1 MKIDKKYIVIAVCI
15 LIGGVLTATLAF
27 IGPDIITNGTINPN
41 NVVTGNLKLKI
52 TDTSVNINNMA
63 PIRSS
68 NYETE
73 AFKKEFTISNAES
86 TLNGCMKLYLN
97 FNSISDTLKSEYL
110 VYKVVSSTGNVSEGS
125 FKDIADNKL
134 LIYDSDFIET
144 NKSITYTLYIWL
156 RYVEDPTIN
165 LASLLGTSVN
175 AYVSVNGSD
184 TKESTSCTFDS
195 SKKISY
201 VVTFMNTD
209 NKTVLESRKVS
220 SGSVLGNLPDTKG
233 YYTLKNAKGDQYTSV
248 STVNND
254 LILYPGAKVTYC
266 TYSGTP
272 TQGTEF
278 VNGSYTYHY
287 KQEANGASS
296 WSNISS
302 DGWGVMLTNKTS
314 TAAVTSDVC
323 TYINNVPVVSM
334 SYMYFQS
341 KATTLNTYYD
351 TSNVT
356 SMEEMFSGSSVKS
369 LDLSL
374 FNTSKV
380 TTMYRMFYITN
391 SLKTLDVSNF
401 DTSNVEG
408 SLGMIMMFRSCAAT
422 KLDLSSFNTS
432 KVTNMSNMFY
442 GSKATEINVENF
454 DTSNV
459 TSMSYMFYNS
469 QATTLDLSSF
479 ELKSGVDITSMF
491 ENAKATK
498 GYAKNSTIASSFN
511 STSNIP
517 STLVFTVK

>member
-165 LASLLGTSVN
+165 LTSLLGTSVN

-184 TKESTSCTFDS
+184 TKESTSCKFDS

-201 VVTFMNTD
+201 VVTFFNED
-209 NKTVLESRKVS
+209 DKTVLESRKVS
-220 SGSVLGNLPDTKG
+220 SGSTLGTLPLNGRYYTKVNANGTEYTSTSTISDDVMLYVVGNPNSFSTDSWYTIAKAVKLNNTSKYSVGDTKTVNMG
-233 YYTLKNAKGDQYTSV
+233 SYGTHTLRIANTTTPSECSTAGFSQTACGFVLEFADIITEHKMNDTATNVGGWPATSMR
-248 STVNND
+248 TFVNND
-254 LILYPGAKVTYC
+254 IYNAIPSELRNAIIDTTVVSGHGSRSGETNFTSTDKLYLLTLKEIYRNSSSSYDAAKDLTRTLDYYTSIGVT
-266 TYSGTP
+266 TSSYSGAIKK
-272 TQGTEF
+272 
-278 VNGSYTYHY
+278 NGINASY
-287 KQEANGASS
+287 
-296 WSNISS
+296 W
-302 DGWGVMLTNKTS
+302 WLR
-314 TAAVTSDVC
+314 AA
-323 TYINNVPVVSM
+323 Y
-334 SYMYFQS
+334 SY
-341 KATTLNTYYD
+341 
-351 TSNVT
+351 
-356 SMEEMFSGSSVKS
+356 G
-369 LDLSL
+369 
-374 FNTSKV
+374 
-380 TTMYRMFYITN
+380 TN
-391 SLKTLDVSNF
+391 SFLYVDPNDPKGDWQSNYANYSRGVAPAF
-401 DTSNVEG
+401 R
-408 SLGMIMMFRSCAAT
+408 LG
-422 KLDLSSFNTS
+422 
-432 KVTNMSNMFY
+432 
-442 GSKATEINVENF
+442 
-454 DTSNV
+454 
-459 TSMSYMFYNS
+459 
-469 QATTLDLSSF
+469 
-479 ELKSGVDITSMF
+479 
-491 ENAKATK
+491 
-498 GYAKNSTIASSFN
+498 
-511 STSNIP
+511 
-517 STLVFTVK
+517 

>member
-165 LASLLGTSVN
+165 LTSLLGTSVN

-184 TKESTSCTFDS
+184 TKESTSCKFDS

-201 VVTFMNTD
+201 VVTFFNED
-209 NKTVLESRKVS
+209 DKTVLESRKVS
-220 SGSVLGNLPDTKG
+220 SGSTLGTLPLNGRYYTKVNANGTEYTSTSTISDDVMLYVVGNPNSFSTDSWYTIAKAVKLNNTSKYSVGDTKTVNMG
-233 YYTLKNAKGDQYTSV
+233 SYGTHTLRIANTTTPSECSTAGFSQTACGFVLEFADIITEHKMNDTATNVGGWPATSMR
-248 STVNND
+248 TFVNND
-254 LILYPGAKVTYC
+254 IYNAIPSELRNAIIDTTVVSGHGSRSGETNFTSTDKLYLLTLKEIYTNSSSSYDAAKDLTRTLDYYTSIGVT
-266 TYSGTP
+266 TSSYSGAIKK
-272 TQGTEF
+272 
-278 VNGSYTYHY
+278 NGINASY
-287 KQEANGASS
+287 
-296 WSNISS
+296 W
-302 DGWGVMLTNKTS
+302 WLR
-314 TAAVTSDVC
+314 AA
-323 TYINNVPVVSM
+323 Y
-334 SYMYFQS
+334 SY
-341 KATTLNTYYD
+341 
-351 TSNVT
+351 
-356 SMEEMFSGSSVKS
+356 G
-369 LDLSL
+369 
-374 FNTSKV
+374 
-380 TTMYRMFYITN
+380 TN
-391 SLKTLDVSNF
+391 SFLYVDPKGDWQSNYANYSRGVAPAF
-401 DTSNVEG
+401 R
-408 SLGMIMMFRSCAAT
+408 LG
-422 KLDLSSFNTS
+422 
-432 KVTNMSNMFY
+432 
-442 GSKATEINVENF
+442 
-454 DTSNV
+454 
-459 TSMSYMFYNS
+459 
-469 QATTLDLSSF
+469 
-479 ELKSGVDITSMF
+479 
-491 ENAKATK
+491 
-498 GYAKNSTIASSFN
+498 
-511 STSNIP
+511 
-517 STLVFTVK
+517 

>member
-144 NKSITYTLYIWL
+144 SKSITYTLYIWL

-175 AYVSVNGSD
+175 AYVSVNGTD

-201 VVTFMNTD
+201 VVTFMKED
-209 NKTVLESRKVS
+209 NKTVLETRKVS
-220 SGSVLGNLPDTKG
+220 SGSVLGSLPNTRQYFTKTGGNGTEYTSTSTITDDALVYPKLTKFELDSWTTIATNVRNGNTGDYNVGDTKEVNLG
-233 YYTLKNAKGDQYTSV
+233 TTYGTHTLRIANTTTPSECSTSGFSQTACGFV
-248 STVNND
+248 LEFADIITTYEMND
-254 LILYPGAKVTYC
+254 TDTNVGGWPASSMYD
-266 TYSGTP
+266 
-272 TQGTEF
+272 F
-278 VNGSYTYHY
+278 VNYDIYNSLPSDLKSTIIDTTVVSSHGST
-287 KQEANGASS
+287 NGENFTSIDKLYLLS
-296 WSNISS
+296 LKEVYSDWSTNSYS
-302 DGWGVMLTNKTS
+302 PYDSAKDLTRTL
-314 TAAVTSDVC
+314 DY
-323 TYINNVPVVSM
+323 YIN
-334 SYMYFQS
+334 
-341 KATTLNTYYD
+341 K
-351 TSNVT
+351 NVT
-356 SMEEMFSGSSVKS
+356 SSDDSETIKKYKTTDSWWWLREAHSNYDHSFFIVPTDDYSY
-369 LDLSL
+369 LSTYA
-374 FNTSKV
+374 NTSGG
-380 TTMYRMFYITN
+380 
-391 SLKTLDVSNF
+391 VSPA
-401 DTSNVEG
+401 
-408 SLGMIMMFRSCAAT
+408 FRI
-422 KLDLSSFNTS
+422 
-432 KVTNMSNMFY
+432 
-442 GSKATEINVENF
+442 G
-454 DTSNV
+454 
-459 TSMSYMFYNS
+459 
-469 QATTLDLSSF
+469 
-479 ELKSGVDITSMF
+479 
-491 ENAKATK
+491 
-498 GYAKNSTIASSFN
+498 
-511 STSNIP
+511 
-517 STLVFTVK
+517 

>member
-97 FNSISDTLKSEYL
+97 FNSISEQLKSEYL
-110 VYKVVSSTGNVSEGS
+110 VYKVVSSTGNISEGS

-201 VVTFMNTD
+201 VVTFFNED
-209 NKTVLESRKVS
+209 DKTVLESRKVS
-220 SGSVLGNLPDTKG
+220 SGSTLGTLPLDGRYYTKVNANGTKYTSASAISDDVMLYVIMNPNSFSTDSWKTIINAVKNNNISKYNVGDTKAIDLGNDYGIHTLRIANKSTPSECSTSGFSQTACGFVLEFADIITTHIMNDTDTNVG
-233 YYTLKNAKGDQYTSV
+233 GWPATSMR
-248 STVNND
+248 TFVNND
-254 LILYPGAKVTYC
+254 IYNALPSKLREAIIDTVTVSGHGSTNGESNFTSTDKLYLLAPGEVWSDWKTNTSDSGPSYDTAKNLTRTLDYYTAQGVTLSN
-266 TYSGTP
+266 YSG
-272 TQGTEF
+272 
-278 VNGSYTYHY
+278 VIKKNGSSAYYWWLRSATSR
-287 KQEANGASS
+287 N
-296 WSNISS
+296 NIS
-302 DGWGVMLTNKTS
+302 
-314 TAAVTSDVC
+314 
-323 TYINNVPVVSM
+323 
-334 SYMYFQS
+334 
-341 KATTLNTYYD
+341 
-351 TSNVT
+351 
-356 SMEEMFSGSSVKS
+356 
-369 LDLSL
+369 
-374 FNTSKV
+374 
-380 TTMYRMFYITN
+380 FYIAFHGGSWYSIN
-391 SLKTLDVSNF
+391 ASFAYGVSPAF
-401 DTSNVEG
+401 R
-408 SLGMIMMFRSCAAT
+408 LG
-422 KLDLSSFNTS
+422 
-432 KVTNMSNMFY
+432 
-442 GSKATEINVENF
+442 
-454 DTSNV
+454 
-459 TSMSYMFYNS
+459 
-469 QATTLDLSSF
+469 
-479 ELKSGVDITSMF
+479 
-491 ENAKATK
+491 
-498 GYAKNSTIASSFN
+498 
-511 STSNIP
+511 
-517 STLVFTVK
+517 

>member
-52 TDTSVNINNMA
+52 TDTSVNISNMA

-110 VYKVVSSTGNVSEGS
+110 VYKVVSSTGNISEGS

-201 VVTFMNTD
+201 VVTFMNED
-209 NKTVLESRKVS
+209 DKTVLESRKVS
-220 SGSVLGNLPDTKG
+220 SGSTLSSLPSSGRYYTKVNANGTEYTTSSTINDDVMLYVMMEPNSFSTDSWKTIVNAVKNNNISKYNVGDTKSVDVG
-233 YYTLKNAKGDQYTSV
+233 TYGTHTVRLANTSTPSEC
-248 STVNND
+248 STSGFSQTACGFVLEFADIITTHEMNSTNTNVGGWPVTAMRTFVNND
-254 LILYPGAKVTYC
+254 IYNAIPSEIKNAIIDTTVVSGHGKSDTANFTSIDKFYLLAPSEVYAEGTSNAIGSNDSARTLTRQLDYYANKGVT
-266 TYSGTP
+266 TSSYSGAIKKY
-272 TQGTEF
+272 GTTA
-278 VNGSYTYHY
+278 NWWWLRSAGSNYATSFF
-287 KQEANGASS
+287 GVSS
-296 WSNISS
+296 SGGWYSNNSAY
-302 DGWGVMLTNKTS
+302 D
-314 TAAVTSDVC
+314 
-323 TYINNVPVVSM
+323 
-334 SYMYFQS
+334 SYGLAPAF
-341 KATTLNTYYD
+341 
-351 TSNVT
+351 
-356 SMEEMFSGSSVKS
+356 
-369 LDLSL
+369 
-374 FNTSKV
+374 
-380 TTMYRMFYITN
+380 R
-391 SLKTLDVSNF
+391 
-401 DTSNVEG
+401 
-408 SLGMIMMFRSCAAT
+408 LG
-422 KLDLSSFNTS
+422 
-432 KVTNMSNMFY
+432 
-442 GSKATEINVENF
+442 
-454 DTSNV
+454 
-459 TSMSYMFYNS
+459 
-469 QATTLDLSSF
+469 
-479 ELKSGVDITSMF
+479 
-491 ENAKATK
+491 
-498 GYAKNSTIASSFN
+498 
-511 STSNIP
+511 
-517 STLVFTVK
+517 

>member
-144 NKSITYTLYIWL
+144 GKSISYTLYIWL

-165 LASLLGTSVN
+165 LTSLLGTSIDG
-175 AYVSVNGSD
+175 YVSVNGSD

-220 SGSVLGNLPDTKG
+220 SGSALGNLPSTRQYFTKTG
-233 YYTLKNAKGDQYTSV
+233 GNGTEYTST
-248 STVNND
+248 STITDDLLIYPKTTKFETDSWATIATNVRNGNIGDYNVGDTRTINMGTYGTHTLRIANTSTPSECSTAGFSQSACGFVLEFADIITTYEMND
-254 LILYPGAKVTYC
+254 TDTNVGGWPASSMYD
-266 TYSGTP
+266 
-272 TQGTEF
+272 F
-278 VNGSYTYHY
+278 VNYDIYNSLPSDLKSTIIDTTVVSSHGST
-287 KQEANGASS
+287 NGENFTSIDKLYLLSLKEVYSDWSTNAYSS
-296 WSNISS
+296 YDSAK
-302 DGWGVMLTNKTS
+302 DLTRTL
-314 TAAVTSDVC
+314 DY
-323 TYINNVPVVSM
+323 YIN
-334 SYMYFQS
+334 
-341 KATTLNTYYD
+341 K
-351 TSNVT
+351 NVT
-356 SMEEMFSGSSVKS
+356 SSDDSETIKKYKTTDSWWWLREAHSNYDHSFFIVPTDDYSY
-369 LDLSL
+369 LSTYA
-374 FNTSKV
+374 NTSGG
-380 TTMYRMFYITN
+380 
-391 SLKTLDVSNF
+391 VSPA
-401 DTSNVEG
+401 
-408 SLGMIMMFRSCAAT
+408 FRI
-422 KLDLSSFNTS
+422 
-432 KVTNMSNMFY
+432 
-442 GSKATEINVENF
+442 G
-454 DTSNV
+454 
-459 TSMSYMFYNS
+459 
-469 QATTLDLSSF
+469 
-479 ELKSGVDITSMF
+479 
-491 ENAKATK
+491 
-498 GYAKNSTIASSFN
+498 
-511 STSNIP
+511 
-517 STLVFTVK
+517 

>member
-184 TKESTSCTFDS
+184 TKASTSCTFDS

-201 VVTFMNTD
+201 VVTFMDTD
-209 NKTVLESRKVS
+209 NKTVLQTRKVS
-220 SGSVLGNLPDTKG
+220 SGSVLGNLPSTRQYFTKTGGNGTEYTSTSTITDDLLIYPKTTKFESDSWTTIAKNVRNGNTGDYNVGDTKEVNLG
-233 YYTLKNAKGDQYTSV
+233 TTYGTHTLRIANTTTPSECNTTGFSQTACGFVLEFADIITYHVMNDTDTNV
-248 STVNND
+248 GGWPATTIRTFVNND
-254 LILYPGAKVTYC
+254 IYNALPSELRNAIIDTTVVSGHGSTSGESNFTSTDKLYLLAPKEIYSDFNLVNDTAKNLTRTLDYYTNIGVT
-266 TYSGTP
+266 TSSYSGAIKKS
-272 TQGTEF
+272 GTSTTWWRLRTA
-278 VNGSYTYHY
+278 NSLDAYTFLLVY
-287 KQEANGASS
+287 ANGD
-296 WSNISS
+296 WDGSNTNDSR
-302 DGWGVMLTNKTS
+302 GV
-314 TAAVTSDVC
+314 APA
-323 TYINNVPVVSM
+323 
-334 SYMYFQS
+334 
-341 KATTLNTYYD
+341 
-351 TSNVT
+351 
-356 SMEEMFSGSSVKS
+356 
-369 LDLSL
+369 
-374 FNTSKV
+374 
-380 TTMYRMFYITN
+380 
-391 SLKTLDVSNF
+391 
-401 DTSNVEG
+401 
-408 SLGMIMMFRSCAAT
+408 FRI
-422 KLDLSSFNTS
+422 
-432 KVTNMSNMFY
+432 
-442 GSKATEINVENF
+442 G
-454 DTSNV
+454 
-459 TSMSYMFYNS
+459 
-469 QATTLDLSSF
+469 
-479 ELKSGVDITSMF
+479 
-491 ENAKATK
+491 
-498 GYAKNSTIASSFN
+498 
-511 STSNIP
+511 
-517 STLVFTVK
+517 

>member
-165 LASLLGTSVN
+165 LAGLLGKSLS
-175 AYVSVNGSD
+175 AFVSVNGTD

-209 NKTVLESRKVS
+209 NKTVLETRKVS
-220 SGSVLGNLPDTKG
+220 SGSALGNLPNTRQYFTKTG
-233 YYTLKNAKGDQYTSV
+233 GNGTEYTST
-248 STVNND
+248 STITDDALVYPKPTPFELDSWTTIATNVRNGNIGDYNVGDTRTINMGTYGTHTLRIANMSTPSECSTTGFSQTACGFVLEFADIITTHKMNDTYTNVGGWPATSMRTFVNND
-254 LILYPGAKVTYC
+254 IYNAIPSEIKNAIIDTTVVSGYGSEDTENFTSTDKLYLLAPKEIYTKWSDSIDTAKDLTRTLDYYKNLGVTISN
-266 TYSGTP
+266 YSGAIKKN
-272 TQGTEF
+272 GTSAALWWF
-278 VNGSYTYHY
+278 RAAGYYV
-287 KQEANGASS
+287 
-296 WSNISS
+296 
-302 DGWGVMLTNKTS
+302 TNTFLS
-314 TAAVTSDVC
+314 VD
-323 TYINNVPVVSM
+323 
-334 SYMYFQS
+334 
-341 KATTLNTYYD
+341 D
-351 TSNVT
+351 
-356 SMEEMFSGSSVKS
+356 SGSWFTN
-369 LDLSL
+369 DA
-374 FNTSKV
+374 
-380 TTMYRMFYITN
+380 TN
-391 SLKTLDVSNF
+391 SNGVAPA
-401 DTSNVEG
+401 
-408 SLGMIMMFRSCAAT
+408 FRI
-422 KLDLSSFNTS
+422 
-432 KVTNMSNMFY
+432 
-442 GSKATEINVENF
+442 G
-454 DTSNV
+454 
-459 TSMSYMFYNS
+459 
-469 QATTLDLSSF
+469 
-479 ELKSGVDITSMF
+479 
-491 ENAKATK
+491 
-498 GYAKNSTIASSFN
+498 
-511 STSNIP
+511 
-517 STLVFTVK
+517 

>member
-144 NKSITYTLYIWL
+144 GKSISYTLYIWL

-165 LASLLGTSVN
+165 LTSLLGTSVN

-195 SKKISY
+195 SNKISY
-201 VVTFMNTD
+201 VVTFMNAD

-220 SGSVLGNLPDTKG
+220 SGSTLGNTPNNKIYVNKKDGTGTEYDSSYIVNEDMMLYYLKLNFSADSWDTIVTNVQNGRGEHYVVGDVKEVDLG
-233 YYTLKNAKGDQYTSV
+233 TYGTHTLRLANTSTPSECSGTGFSQSACGFVLEFEDIITTHKMNDESTNVGGWPASSMYTF
-248 STVNND
+248 VNND
-254 LILYPGAKVTYC
+254 IYNAIPSEIKNAIIDTTVVSGHGAGSGQTNFTSTDKVYLLAPGEIYAEETSGTIYYDSAITLTRQLDYYKMKNVT
-266 TYSGTP
+266 TSSNYSGAIKK
-272 TQGTEF
+272 
-278 VNGSYTYHY
+278 NG
-287 KQEANGASS
+287 
-296 WSNISS
+296 
-302 DGWGVMLTNKTS
+302 V
-314 TAAVTSDVC
+314 
-323 TYINNVPVVSM
+323 
-334 SYMYFQS
+334 
-341 KATTLNTYYD
+341 
-351 TSNVT
+351 
-356 SMEEMFSGSSVKS
+356 
-369 LDLSL
+369 
-374 FNTSKV
+374 NTSKWWLR
-380 TTMYRMFYITN
+380 TAPSTY
-391 SLKTLDVSNF
+391 SP
-401 DTSNVEG
+401 
-408 SLGMIMMFRSCAAT
+408 
-422 KLDLSSFNTS
+422 LSFII
-432 KVTNMSNMFY
+432 VTNNGTYSTNRADNLY
-442 GSKATEINVENF
+442 GVAPAF
-454 DTSNV
+454 R
-459 TSMSYMFYNS
+459 
-469 QATTLDLSSF
+469 L
-479 ELKSGVDITSMF
+479 G
-491 ENAKATK
+491 
-498 GYAKNSTIASSFN
+498 
-511 STSNIP
+511 
-517 STLVFTVK
+517 